1 MRLLSAQCSL
11 GKALS
16 PQKTNSNVVYMYVCV
31 CTMCLYVT
39 KVFMG
44 KIEIIVYGMSVDN
57 HMVAKRGHGQTNQSH
72 DINWDAY
79 LMHLS

>member
-1 MRLLSAQCSL
+1 M
-11 GKALS
+11 
-16 PQKTNSNVVYMYVCV
+16 CV